1 MAYIGLDAKKLLQ
14 QQQVSNSQVLSG
26 QPQLTP
32 EQQAQQNQQTQQPQN
47 TTGLVQ
53 DTGAAPAQQQQQI
66 GKPAPSSGSFTNLQ
80 QYVQKNQPGT
90 QKLGQAVVGNLQS
103 AADRARKD
111 IAQTQ
116 QKFGTELEASSLQGR
131 DTAVQEALK
140 VAQQAAGG
148 VQTQQTQEDLKAKY
162 QQPIQQLQSQIEKDN
177 QKLAATQAAQKQ
189 YQQYSSNVPIYNQI
203 QNYLNEVN
211 KTGTSL
217 HGTGKVFNYFS
228 NPAQA
233 RAMAELIM
241 NTQDPITGAGGNV
254 DAMRNRI
261 RDAFNSQ
268 DFINKAV
275 STLGGDA
282 SYYND
287 WRAGADTKV
296 DPNSDMVGVYGL
308 SAAPKYA
315 DRSKDIASIQKQL
328 DLAKQDVDLY
338 KGLSEIAPTPQQIP
352 DILKT
357 ASQFGGDVSE
367 QRFRDIIN
375 AAYQGPRN
383 LYDIQGYENAL
394 ANTREAERRLG
405 LVNERGIDAN
415 LLDTTF
421 KGKGRDYTSG
431 LRGLDQLLLGTPD
444 QLQNLQGA
452 KKNIGSVQGTMS
464 QAEQLSR
471 ATGKERADL
480 IDQIRKQARGQ
491 VQGVSEARA
500 GQVESRL
507 GSVIQNWEKLPQYFR
522 DAITKQ
528 GPGAVKLSDAEA
540 AMLGVSSGEGL
551 YNLIKDAGI
560 ENVIKTKAAD
570 KEKLISKSEQSQLAK
585 LQNLAQM
592 ANDYGVQG
600 SDLSFRNQYQD
611 AAKAGTQTAFDAMDA
626 ESLRRA
632 LNEAETGFR
641 ESAARTNA
649 VGTGIG
655 HDRYKSGFKS
665 RDVFIRKD
673 LSANL
678 KDALQRSGYDF
689 NRPLNEQTS
698 NAELMK
704 AVGAVTRGDTLNTS
718 DPMGLEEAAIQSA
731 TLGPAYGAS
740 NFLLDN
746 MGLGNL
752 SPQAL
757 GAMGINLAQKG
768 LDVAN
773 KIPGAKLAMPGLVG
787 ANAIAGIAGNFFGS
801 GKGRATSTATINAE
815 RQAAQNLQAN
825 LNKILSNMG
834 YENRFAVDSNDPAV
848 RARRLQLAQT
858 LAGLDATNTKNA
870 DNQVVENPFDQDI
883 LQFAK
888 RINQGYRRS

>member
-32 EQQAQQNQQTQQPQN
+32 EQQAQQNQQAQQPQN

-53 DTGAAPAQQQQQI
+53 DAGAAPAQQQQQV
-66 GKPAPSSGSFTNLQ
+66 GKPTPSSGSFTNLQ

-111 IAQTQ
+111 ISQTQ

-148 VQTQQTQEDLKAKY
+148 IQTQQTQQDLQAKY

-189 YQQYSSNVPIYNQI
+189 YQDYNAAASQY
-203 QNYLNEVN
+203 N
-211 KTGTSL
+211 K
-217 HGTGKVFNYFS
+217 F
-228 NPAQA
+228 Q
-233 RAMAELIM
+233 RAMDLYTSGDKNAHIRIKDDIDPDHMKYLRAFSQVGQEAVGRSNMKSPEALKRSLEVAGVD
-241 NTQDPITGAGGNV
+241 TSYLQDYLSGA
-254 DAMRNRI
+254 A
-261 RDAFNSQ
+261 
-268 DFINKAV
+268 NKA
-275 STLGGDA
+275 
-282 SYYND
+282 
-287 WRAGADTKV
+287 

-600 SDLSFRNQYQD
+600 TDLGFRNQYQD
-611 AAKAGTQTAFDAMDA
+611 ATKAGTQTAFDAMDA

-632 LNEAETGFR
+632 LNDAEIGFR

-649 VGTGIG
+649 TGTGVG

-665 RDVFIRKD
+665 RDVYIRKD

-704 AVGAVTRGDTLNTS
+704 AVGAVTRGDTLDVS
-718 DPMGLEEAAIQSA
+718 KGVSQEEAMARLAVGDSTEA
-731 TLGPAYGAS
+731 TQQALDAFGLGALGPQAIGS
-740 NFLLDN
+740 
-746 MGLGNL
+746 GLVNL
-752 SPQAL
+752 T
-757 GAMGINLAQKG
+757 QKG
-768 LDVAN
+768 LN
-773 KIPGAKLAMPGLVG
+773 KLESIQGPLAKINPALIGSQ
-787 ANAIAGIAGNFFGS
+787 AIAGIAGNFFGS
-801 GKGRATSTATINAE
+801 GKGRATTTATVNAE

-825 LNKILSNMG
+825 LNKILGNMG

-858 LAGLDATNTKNA
+858 LSGLDATNTKNA